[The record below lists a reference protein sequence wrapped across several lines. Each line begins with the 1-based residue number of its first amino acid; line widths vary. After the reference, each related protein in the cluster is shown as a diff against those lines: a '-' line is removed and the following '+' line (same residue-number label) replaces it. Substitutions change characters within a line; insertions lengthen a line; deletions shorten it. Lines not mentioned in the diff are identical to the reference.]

1 MVGRRRR
8 RIRGKVRSRG
18 RAAETDPRRGAVP
31 RSADDGDRSVERRAG
46 DWRFPRSGR
55 AAERRRLGLGFLPFG
70 FGEEKCDYES
80 AGGGWGNDATRLSK
94 RMGVERTTGR
104 ESRASGLWPVGCV
117 RCTTC

>member
-1 MVGRRRR
+1 MTE
-8 RIRGKVRSRG
+8 IDPSRG
-18 RAAETDPRRGAVP
+18 ADARWRGALETGDFRGADERWSMETGEAETDPRT
-31 RSADDGDRSVERRAG
+31 
-46 DWRFPRSGR
+46 RSGR

-94 RMGVERTTGR
+94 RMGVERTAGR